1 MMSLA
6 RIFAA
11 KMHNAWKR
19 YDAEMSAVRES
30 TQLVIRLAE
39 LPPRERGTE
48 KIRATISQAYSFES
62 EGADPHAPMLVIECD
77 RDYPGSSFHG
87 MDRPRIRLTE
97 AEAVDLG
104 RFIRKN
110 FGE

>member
-1 MMSLA
+1 MMSMA
-6 RIFAA
+6 RILVA

-19 YDAEMSAVRES
+19 YEAELDSVRDQ
-30 TQLVIRLAE
+30 TQMVIRLAE
-39 LPPRERGTE
+39 IPAHERGTE
-48 KIRATISQAYSFES
+48 KIRATIGQGFGE
-62 EGADPHAPMLVIECD
+62 EGADAHAPFLTIECE
-77 RDYPGSSFHG
+77 REFARAYG
-87 MDRPRIRLTE
+87 DRPRIRLTE